1 MVNGRIFQFSGLLN
15 RFTTTF
21 EVEVKTKGDYD
32 DTGRW
37 MEGTEKNEQRTGAIV
52 PMPMRIVM
60 EQGGRFTLSDHLLYC
75 LDPIELHSE
84 VTYAGNSYRVEEP
97 TDFTAYAD
105 CYRYVLK
112 RVSPFD

>member
-15 RFTTTF
+15 RFITTF
-21 EVEVKTKGDYD
+21 EVKVKTKGDYD

-37 MEGTEKNEQRTGAIV
+37 QEGKEDDEQRTGAIV

-60 EQGGRFTLSDHLLYC
+60 EQGGRFTQSDHLLYC

>member
-1 MVNGRIFQFSGLLN
+1 MVNERIFQFSGLLN

-75 LDPIELHSE
+75 LDPIEPRSE
-84 VTYAGNSYRVEEP
+84 VTYAGNGYRVEEL
-97 TDFTAYAD
+97 TDFTPYAD